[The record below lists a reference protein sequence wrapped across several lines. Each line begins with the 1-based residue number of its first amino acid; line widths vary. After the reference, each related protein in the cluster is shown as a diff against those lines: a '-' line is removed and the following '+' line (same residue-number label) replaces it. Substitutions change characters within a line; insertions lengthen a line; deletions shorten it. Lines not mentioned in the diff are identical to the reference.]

1 MTPTQFCIKESC
13 APGVVQHNL
22 FRPCHRDHIIS
33 QQRRRMPG
41 AQVGC
46 PSGTKLLKSA
56 RQHDLKKTPKSKF
69 IVTFEKT
76 TCEPFCAVLFLA
88 MNPHKRDFQSQREYS
103 W

>member
-1 MTPTQFCIKESC
+1 MLQVLSNTLNYLDRVI
-13 APGVVQHNL
+13 GN
-22 FRPCHRDHIIS
+22 HIIS

-41 AQVGC
+41 VQVGC
-46 PSGTKLLKSA
+46 PSGTRLLNSA
-56 RQHDLKKTPKSKF
+56 RQRDLKKTLKYEF

-76 TCEPFCAVLFLA
+76 TCEPFSAIFLA